1 MALNGTKKHTKKPP
15 HRLQGL
21 VEGGV
26 LFYIANNYNSCKL
39 LIFSDKYSHCEN
51 K

>member
-26 LFYIANNYNSCKL
+26 LFYIANKCKSCNL
-39 LIFSDKYSHCEN
+39 LIFSDKHSRCEN
-51 K
+51 

>member
-1 MALNGTKKHTKKPP
+1 MALNGTKKHIKKPP
-15 HRLQGL
+15 HRLQGV

-39 LIFSDKYSHCEN
+39 LIFSDKHSRC
-51 K
+51 